1 MIKKKMMDKRKKRH
15 RRVRKQLF
23 GTAQKPRLNVYRSLA
38 HFYAQLIND
47 TSGRALLS
55 MSTLAEGF
63 KEENKYGGN
72 KEAAE
77 TLGKMFAEKALKAN
91 IKECVFDR
99 GGYMYHGRVKVFAEA
114 ARKAGLKF

>member
-1 MIKKKMMDKRKKRH
+1 MIKKKTMDKRKKRH
-15 RRVRKQLF
+15 QRIRKQLF

-38 HFYAQLIND
+38 HFYAQLIDD
-47 TSGRALLS
+47 TSGKALLS
-55 MSTLAEGF
+55 ISTLTEGF
-63 KEENKYGGN
+63 KKENNYGGN

-77 TLGKMFAEKALKAN
+77 ALGKIFAENALKAN